1 MKFYFLGT
9 RASNNA
15 LADILIEANATGRFW
30 IGASDLE
37 EVGHFK
43 WFYSGKTIPQIH
55 WDNKGKPK
63 DEEEAIK
70 LDMVCTY
77 KVILYISSAGRSF
90 LMKYMPGP
98 CGECFAFTPHAN
110 FPAHNLNFH

>member
-1 MKFYFLGT
+1 MNVITHSIQLLWLKFYSLGT

-15 LADILIEANATGRFW
+15 LADILIEANTTGRFW

-63 DEEEAIK
+63 DEDEAIK
-70 LDMVCTY
+70 LDMVCA
-77 KVILYISSAGRSF
+77 KSFYIGIHKF
-90 LMKYMPGP
+90 
-98 CGECFAFTPHAN
+98 
-110 FPAHNLNFH
+110 

>member
-1 MKFYFLGT
+1 MTYLGYDVHSHKNKIVVTTSILFLGT

-15 LADILIEANATGRFW
+15 LADILIEANTTGRFW

-70 LDMVCTY
+70 LDMVCT
-77 KVILYISSAGRSF
+77 KSFYI
-90 LMKYMPGP
+90 
-98 CGECFAFTPHAN
+98 
-110 FPAHNLNFH
+110 